1 MKLEKRVRYIDI
13 AKLIAIL
20 FVLLDHMQ
28 YHITVGNK
36 FMTFRVIW
44 LSFFL
49 QIFFISAGI
58 TGNFNDTNSLKNI
71 KKYILKKFQTLLI
84 PYILWCFLL
93 NNTGNHQINFFLGI
107 LLGNVDGLEYAG
119 INSILWFLPSFFG
132 AYIFTFFVL
141 WFCQKFHNKKILLLF
156 FIIGLLYLQKI
167 LCLYIPE
174 YLYFGLKSAFAGSAL
189 MLSGYLLKN
198 IVLSLENYSTLK
210 KCCISLGG
218 GILSTI
224 GAYINMPVLFEEK
237 VFIGYKSSV
246 WMAQGFFGK
255 SMLLFLLVG
264 IGYSIVLFVIATF
277 LDKLLFLSYLGERT
291 LLFMMIHNY
300 THPIMAVNI
309 LPTVLGICSNHL
321 VNQTIF
327 MIGSIFLIII
337 IIPFIDKFMPFLYKQ
352 TTRS

>member
-1 MKLEKRVRYIDI
+1 MKLEKKRVRYIDI

-20 FVLLDHMQ
+20 FILLDHMQ

-58 TGNFNDTNSLKNI
+58 TGNFNYTNSLKNI
-71 KKYILKKFQTLLI
+71 KEYILKKFQTLLI

-132 AYIFTFFVL
+132 AYIFTFLVL

-189 MLSGYLLKN
+189 MLSGYLLKD
-198 IVLSLENYSTLK
+198 IVFSLWNYSTLK
-210 KCCISLGG
+210 KCCISLFLGG
-218 GILSTI
+218 LSTI
-224 GAYINMPVLFEEK
+224 GA
-237 VFIGYKSSV
+237 
-246 WMAQGFFGK
+246 
-255 SMLLFLLVG
+255 
-264 IGYSIVLFVIATF
+264 
-277 LDKLLFLSYLGERT
+277 
-291 LLFMMIHNY
+291 
-300 THPIMAVNI
+300 
-309 LPTVLGICSNHL
+309 
-321 VNQTIF
+321 
-327 MIGSIFLIII
+327 
-337 IIPFIDKFMPFLYKQ
+337 
-352 TTRS
+352 